1 MKFDDNQISVI
12 KADSGPLLVT
22 AGPGS
27 GKTAVLTHRILYL
40 HEQLKIPYERIL
52 VITFTKAAAVQMKSR
67 FEKLLESDSKVTFC
81 TFHSLFYSIIKDFKS
96 VNFQIISLNE
106 KLNILKT
113 VLLFNK
119 TDPEILDLQL
129 ILDEFSKYK
138 NTEESLGEFLP
149 LSLDKNTFFKIFKDY
164 NDEVFSRD
172 YLDYDDFSLYVEKFF
187 DSDEDFFKKWRNKY
201 SYCLIDEFQDINYKQ
216 YNLIKRMFAGKSVF
230 AVGDEDQSIYAFRG
244 SSSDICLKFK
254 KDFDADVIK
263 LVNNY
268 RSKKKIVEAGMNLI
282 SFNTLRFDKKIV
294 SRNANG
300 SGEFELS
307 KFSSYLDEYDSMA
320 KEIKAGSEKN
330 KSQVILLRTN
340 FLSESLRYALLKNKV
355 NANLEKKSENIKNKP
370 YIEDILAYFK
380 IACDDRRYE
389 NLIRIANKP
398 NRYLSRSFLSECK
411 INEKKGKEYSYVNLY
426 KCAGDKTY
434 LKANI
439 FKMERQLKELKK
451 LDSFEGL
458 IYIMNVIGFDKYLF
472 EKGVNFKADFE
483 ELKCIAREFK
493 YKEDFIDYF
502 DLINDTGGRQSPTDS
517 KGCDICTIH
526 SSKGREWDEV
536 YIPDLN
542 EGNIPHKK
550 AFLKEDIE
558 EERRLFYVAMTRA
571 KDKLWIGF
579 VEDDK
584 RNVKP
589 SIFAKELSTKTKHLK
604 N

>member
-12 KADSGPLLVT
+12 EADSGPLLVT

-40 HEQLKIPYERIL
+40 HERLKIPYERIL

-96 VNFQIISLNE
+96 ENIHIISQNE

-113 VLLFNK
+113 VLLDENIDIESVDF
-119 TDPEILDLQL
+119 QS
-129 ILDEFSKYK
+129 ILDEFSYCK
-138 NTEESLGEFLP
+138 NSEKSLSDFISVNFDKDVFL
-149 LSLDKNTFFKIFKDY
+149 KIYNEY
-164 NDEVFSRD
+164 NDEVLSRD
-172 YLDYDDFSLYVEKFF
+172 LLDYDDFVMLVNKCFENEEFF
-187 DSDEDFFKKWRNKY
+187 RKWRNRY

-216 YNLIKRMFAGKSVF
+216 YEIIKAMFLGKSVF

-268 RSKKKIVEAGMNLI
+268 RSKLKIVEAGMNLI
-282 SFNTLRFDKKIV
+282 SFNTLRFDKKII
-294 SRNANG
+294 SKNPDGA
-300 SGEFELS
+300 GEFKFFE
-307 KFSSYLDEYDSMA
+307 FSSNLDEYDAMA
-320 KEIKAGSEKN
+320 KEIREGIKRK
-330 KSQVILLRTN
+330 KDQVILLRTN
-340 FLSESLRYALLKNKV
+340 YLPESLKYSLLKNQVPLNWDGK
-355 NANLEKKSENIKNKP
+355 NEKSKNK
-370 YIEDILAYFK
+370 IFIDDILSYFK
-380 IACDDRRYE
+380 ISCQENTYE
-389 NLIRIANKP
+389 NLYKISNKP
-398 NRYLSRSFLSECK
+398 NRYISRSFLSECR
-411 INEKKGKEYSYVNLY
+411 INEKDSSRFSYVNLY
-426 KCAGDKTY
+426 RQTGKKAY

-439 FKMERQLKELKK
+439 FKFERQIKELSK

-458 IYIMNVIGFDKYLF
+458 IYIMNVIGYNKYLL
-472 EKGVNFKADFE
+472 EKGIDFKSDYE
-483 ELKCIAREFK
+483 ELKSIAREFR

-502 DLINDTGGRQSPTDS
+502 DIINRENETKNET
-517 KGCDICTIH
+517 KGKDGPEICTIH

-542 EGNIPHKK
+542 DGNIPHKK
-550 AFLKEDIE
+550 AVSKEDTE

-571 KDKLWIGF
+571 KDKLWISF
-579 VEDDK
+579 TLDPN
-584 RNVKP
+584 RSLKP
-589 SIFAKELSTKTKHLK
+589 SLFAKELSTKTKPLK
-604 N
+604 Q